1 MFASFVYSVIK
12 EALRSSVA
20 NATQKHIEEAS
31 LAALFLMD
39 AAKKADREFGV
50 SQQSGKHTVREAI
63 TDITKMA
70 KHLTE
75 HQVTTVMSS
84 RTTPSFHDATEDGWK
99 KLTKSWLDQFLTPTA
114 EADTSSDLQD
124 ESGEIDANY
133 ELYDVL

>member
-12 EALRSSVA
+12 EALRSSGA

-84 RTTPSFHDATEDGWK
+84 RTTPFHDTTEDGWK
-99 KLTKSWLDQFLTPTA
+99 KLTKSWLDQSLTPNA
-114 EADTSSDLQD
+114 EADASSDLQD